1 MTLIKTVYKGNLRT
15 ECTHLDS
22 GSVIETSAPKDN
34 NGDGLLFSPT
44 DLFATSLGCCMLTII
59 GMSAKTH
66 GFSIDGT
73 TITTEKVMAAN
84 PRRVAEIIVKVEFP
98 KGSNFS
104 EKERKII
111 ENAAKTCPVAN
122 SLDPAIKK
130 IIEFVW

>member
-1 MTLIKTVYKGNLRT
+1 MTLIKTTYLGDLRT
-15 ECTHLDS
+15 EAVHLDS
-22 GSVIETSAPKDN
+22 GSKINTSAPKDN

-59 GMSAKTH
+59 GMTAKTH

-73 TITTEKVMAAN
+73 TIHTEKVMAAN
-84 PRRVAEIIVKVEFP
+84 PRRIAELILDVEFP
-98 KGSNFS
+98 KNNYSPK
-104 EKERKII
+104 EKAII

-130 IIEFVW
+130 TINFIY